1 MTNSYKTCKNTKKLL
16 LSAKKTYLC
25 PQQFNKSIIQQINN
39 MKKGGLIIILVI
51 LGAMALWGVRV
62 YNNLVSKQET
72 VEQAVGDVQAAY
84 QKRADQIPNVAA
96 TAKQYSD
103 YEGEAFKNIVEARAK
118 ATSTTL
124 DLSNIDE
131 QQLANYQKV
140 QDELMKTM
148 RSNLNVIVERYPDL
162 KANTLYL
169 NLQDNIESCEN
180 QIANARKVFNEKA
193 KEYNQCLRRFPNN
206 LIAGMFNFDKMPYF
220 QASEGAEVAPNVKD
234 LFNE

>member
-1 MTNSYKTCKNTKKLL
+1 M
-16 LSAKKTYLC
+16 
-25 PQQFNKSIIQQINN
+25 
-39 MKKGGLIIILVI
+39 I
-51 LGAMALWGVRV
+51 LGLFVLWGVRI

-72 VEQAVGDVQAAY
+72 VEQAVGDVNAAY

-118 ATSTTL
+118 ATATTL
-124 DLSNIDE
+124 NMENMTDE
-131 QQLANYQKV
+131 QLAAFQKT

-148 RSNLNVIVERYPDL
+148 RANLNVIVERYPDL

-180 QIANARKVFNEKA
+180 QIANARRVFNEKA
-193 KEYNQCLRRFPNN
+193 KDFNQYLRRFPNT
-206 LIAGMFNFDKMPYF
+206 LIASMFNFEKMPYF

>member
-1 MTNSYKTCKNTKKLL
+1 
-16 LSAKKTYLC
+16 
-25 PQQFNKSIIQQINN
+25 
-39 MKKGGLIIILVI
+39 MKKGGLLLIILI
-51 LGAMALWGVRV
+51 LGAIAFWGVSI
-62 YNNLVSKQET
+62 YNSLVAKQET
-72 VEQAVGDVQAAY
+72 MEQAVGDVEAAY

-103 YEGEAFKNIVEARAK
+103 YEGDAFKNIVEARAK

-124 DLSNIDE
+124 DMANLND

-148 RSNLNVIVERYPDL
+148 RANLNVIVERYPDL

-169 NLQDNIESCEN
+169 NLQESIESCEN
-180 QIANARKVFNEKA
+180 QIANARRNFNEKA
-193 KEYNQCLRRFPNN
+193 REYNQTVRRFPANI
-206 LIAGMFNFDKMPYF
+206 IAGMFHFDKMPYF
-220 QASEGAEVAPNVKD
+220 EASEGAEQAPNVKD